1 MRISGVF
8 RAAKTDDDRGGRVF
22 AASRPLDA
30 EPLAQLGSRSAVT
43 WLSSSSP
50 RYQRDD
56 VVEWLH
62 RADA

>member
-22 AASRPLDA
+22 ASRPLDA
-30 EPLAQLGSRSAVT
+30 EPLAQLGSRSARDVVIF
-43 WLSSSSP
+43 LVP

-62 RADA
+62 RTDA